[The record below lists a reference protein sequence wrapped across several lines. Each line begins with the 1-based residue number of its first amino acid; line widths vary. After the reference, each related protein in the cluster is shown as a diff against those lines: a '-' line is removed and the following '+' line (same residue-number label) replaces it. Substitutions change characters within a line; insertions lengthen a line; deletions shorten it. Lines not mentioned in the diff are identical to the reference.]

1 MASVLRQLSDS
12 DLEVIHHMIRRDSL
26 TDSAIADAAGERLG
40 KPISASAAG
49 RVNIIHRYRKSKT
62 FQTWLKRYRAER
74 SGMERALLEQSNRF
88 DMLRDVLRDQDG
100 TGIEN
105 VSKALQARALTL
117 AAEAPAEE
125 FLDGLSGKGWVANVL
140 KLAQATSRDVN
151 RQRIDE
157 LKKQLAAMAVK
168 GESGAAAGVDM
179 QQVVNKV
186 DDIMGL

>member
-1 MASVLRQLSDS
+1 
-12 DLEVIHHMIRRDSL
+12 
-26 TDSAIADAAGERLG
+26 
-40 KPISASAAG
+40 
-49 RVNIIHRYRKSKT
+49 
-62 FQTWLKRYRAER
+62 
-74 SGMERALLEQSNRF
+74 MERALLEQSNRF